1 MDGWI
6 KVIAIE
12 WLPRAHLESQ
22 TPEDEEP
29 KSRHKETT
37 LSSKYQELAY
47 VYFRQDVFYKPEI
60 LMKQDSMVI

>member
-29 KSRHKETT
+29 KSRHKENTV
-37 LSSKYQELAY
+37 SSKYQELASSTF
-47 VYFRQDVFYKPEI
+47 VKLFSYKPEI